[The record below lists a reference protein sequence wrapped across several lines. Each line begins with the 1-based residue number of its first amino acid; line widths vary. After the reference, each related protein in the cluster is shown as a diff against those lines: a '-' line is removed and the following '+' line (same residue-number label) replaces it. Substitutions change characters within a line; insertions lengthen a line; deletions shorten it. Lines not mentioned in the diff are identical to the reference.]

1 MVYKA
6 LYRKYRPNNFDGV
19 YGQTVIVK
27 TLKNIV
33 KDQKIAHAYLFNG
46 PRGTGKTSIAKIFAK
61 SINCLNPNNGQPCD
75 ECLICKSFNEETC
88 SDIIEIDGASN
99 NKVEH
104 IRELKSKIDLSPS
117 LCKYKV
123 YIIDEV
129 HMLTSEAF
137 NAFLKTLEEPPGH
150 VVFILATTEMHKLP
164 LTIISRCQNYNF
176 KKVTEEQMKT
186 RLKFIASQENISIS
200 DEALD
205 QIVTVSDGGMRDSIG
220 LLEQLISFSDNNIT
234 IDDVNM
240 VSSSVSR
247 KEISTIFEH
256 ILNNNVIKLFE
267 LIDIFY
273 QSGKDFSKITE
284 SMVLFLK
291 DILIFKKAN
300 KYFNR
305 ISLFDIESYLNNNPD
320 LKTELIFKYINVL
333 TKMTNELK
341 NVNHSKVIFEIN
353 MLKLIDIEN
362 IEESNN
368 IELIESKIENTTNEI
383 IDNAINNDI
392 KEEKIEIN
400 NANVIKE
407 KNIEKNID
415 NVIKE
420 ENIET
425 NIDNVIK
432 EDIEESNSTEKD
444 ISKEVNKDFLPE
456 VKIELYKKIL
466 INNTLA
472 EADKEILKDIKN
484 IKSQLK
490 TLLINKDLK
499 NAASILLDGTIVGAS
514 SKMAIYTYQYDVMVD
529 KADDNTK
536 DIKNIIKELT
546 KIDLEIINITNK
558 EWLEIRPYYV
568 KIVKEQGHI
577 DKIAEISKDS
587 SNKKIKGKKK
597 SKEIEDAISIFGE
610 DLIEIK

>member
-499 NAASILLDGTIVGAS
+499 NAASILLDGTIVGVS

-529 KADDNTK
+529 KADDNLK
-536 DIKNIIKELT
+536 DIKNLIKELT

>member
-400 NANVIKE
+400 NANVMKE
-407 KNIEKNID
+407 ENIEKNID

-529 KADDNTK
+529 KADDNLK
-536 DIKNIIKELT
+536 DIKNLIKELT

>member
-267 LIDIFY
+267 LIDIYY

-353 MLKLIDIEN
+353 ILKLIDIEN

>member
-529 KADDNTK
+529 KADDNLK
-536 DIKNIIKELT
+536 DIKNLIKELT